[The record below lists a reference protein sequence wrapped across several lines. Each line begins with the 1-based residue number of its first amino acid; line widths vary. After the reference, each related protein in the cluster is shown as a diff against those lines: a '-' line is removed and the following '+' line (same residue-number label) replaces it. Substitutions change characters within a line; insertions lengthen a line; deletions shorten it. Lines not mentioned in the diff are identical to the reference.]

1 MPMLLTALIAG
12 CAFLLGLRVGI
23 AFGKRAQRKLSS
35 EK

>member
-23 AFGKRAQRKLSS
+23 VFGKRAQRNLS
-35 EK
+35 KK